1 MEGSRHVGHLS
12 IQISGQNMKVVRPDG
27 QIIQGPNSFKDHSI
41 TVSAAKRR
49 VTKGNDV
56 ERVQILAFPLG
67 PRRVRESRLKAQRE
81 YQEAD

>member
-1 MEGSRHVGHLS
+1 MSSWGSVVGGVGTYL
-12 IQISGQNMKVVRPDG
+12 
-27 QIIQGPNSFKDHSI
+27 
-41 TVSAAKRR
+41 VSAAKRR